1 MAKYGVV
8 HTTNLSGCDNYS
20 FQSTI
25 NVENGA
31 LVSKGELI
39 SGEREIYSA
48 GTDETKPA
56 YLVAHPAWSYD
67 DSYAKNQNEDQYI
80 NLAGKAFR
88 VYELKPNKKFKIT
101 NYSITDTAG
110 SLAVGSIVNVT
121 GGKLTTATVA
131 TSVFVGKV
139 IAIDTYGFSYAVG
152 STGSVDTTTKM
163 VTIEVVK
170 NA

>member
-8 HTTNLSGCDNYS
+8 YTTNLSGCDNYS
-20 FQSTI
+20 FQSTTD
-25 NVENGA
+25 VENGA
-31 LVSKGELI
+31 LLSKGDLVT
-39 SGEREIYSA
+39 GEREIYVA

-56 YLVAHPAWSYD
+56 YLVANPAWSYD

-80 NLAGKAFR
+80 NVAGKAFR
-88 VYELKPNKKFKIT
+88 VYELKPNKKFT
-101 NYSITDTAG
+101 VTDYSITAAAG
-110 SLAVGSIVNVT
+110 TLVEGATINVT

-131 TSVFVGKV
+131 TSAFVGKV
-139 IAIDTYGFSYAVG
+139 RKIDTTGFAYSVG
-152 STGSVDTTTKM
+152 SAGTVDTTTKM